1 MRKFEPVR
9 QKWYPVLSKDRR
21 PRRSW
26 SVSVAS
32 ISVGQALALLTALLA
47 FPLSA
52 AAETVRLGERWYEIA
67 LPAQPEGAPLI
78 LALHGGGG
86 DPDQFASASGFARA
100 ATRAGFAVV
109 FPAGSGRRSERF
121 LTWNGGY
128 CCGYAAREGVDDIGF
143 LEEVIR
149 DAASRFGVNGTGV
162 YLAGM
167 SNGSIMVETFA
178 AKKPGMVR
186 AVAGVAGT
194 MDTRRNRV
202 QGKVPALI
210 IHGTA
215 DANVPFDG
223 GQGDS
228 SRTRTDFASVASVVT
243 AFLAPWGG
251 VLAETSRTID
261 RRDDGTSVIVTDY
274 QTGGRVVLRLM
285 TVEGGAHH
293 WPGGRK
299 ARMAEGKTQEIDAN
313 TEILR
318 FFAANP

>member
-1 MRKFEPVR
+1 MRKF
-9 QKWYPVLSKDRR
+9 
-21 PRRSW
+21 
-26 SVSVAS
+26 
-32 ISVGQALALLTALLA
+32 ALLIALFT

-52 AAETVRLGERWYEIA
+52 AAETVRLGERWYDIE
-67 LPAQPEGAPLI
+67 LPANPNGAPLI

-100 ATRAGFAVV
+100 ATRAGFAVA
-109 FPAGSGRRSERF
+109 FPAGSGRRGDRL

-128 CCGYAAREGVDDIGF
+128 CCGYAARKGVDDSGF
-143 LEEVIR
+143 LEAVIK
-149 DAASRFGVNGTGV
+149 DAVDRFGVGRTGV
-162 YLAGM
+162 YLTGM

-178 AKKPGMVR
+178 AKNPGMVR
-186 AVAGVAGT
+186 AVAGVSGT
-194 MDTRRNRV
+194 LDTRRTRV

-215 DANVPFDG
+215 DANVPYDG

-228 SRTRTDFASVASVVT
+228 SLTRTDFASVASVVK
-243 AFLAPWGG
+243 AFLAPWGS

-261 RRDDGTSVIVTDY
+261 RKDDGTSVIVTDY
-274 QTGGRVVLRLM
+274 QKGGRVVLRLM

-318 FFAANP
+318 FFAANR